1 LFVRNGQETQTREVQ
16 MSILTQE
23 QLLLNAQTQFDTLK
37 KSILDHTDQRTRID
51 QVERSLFSELLAI
64 GLTLLRAFV
73 AGVGMGNEG
82 KHVSPGD
89 HTLHRSDQP
98 HERPYRSVFGTL
110 SIRRWVYARGA
121 KKKIEHAPTDAR
133 LGLPRGEYSYVME
146 DWAQRLCLKETF
158 AGGVDGLAAI
168 LGFAPSVQTAEEM
181 NLRMAEHAESFRIQ
195 QPAPAAT
202 AQETILVATADGTS
216 VPMHR
221 ADRTRHPAPQAE
233 SRKGSTRRAYVGAVY
248 SIEPFVREPQDV
260 LDELLREQSAA
271 RRPRPQGKRLWAE
284 MAAAREGSMTSG
296 SSFVFIEMAIDVS
309 TRDPNRQHT
318 LVCLLDGEQKL
329 WDLQREW
336 LGRSV
341 EILDFFHVLKRVG
354 AVSKVVHPKQQ
365 SVRDEWVSAQMG
377 DLLTGKVETV
387 IRRWRR
393 LLCEAEGRKC
403 WSKDDRETV
412 SSAIGYFCNNRHRMC
427 YDEYLSK
434 GYPIGSGIAEG
445 ACRNLV
451 KDRLDCTGMHWRLP
465 GARAMLKTRALYLNG
480 EWDDFVEYRIQRE
493 QETLYNSA
501 A

>member
-1 LFVRNGQETQTREVQ
+1 

-23 QLLLNAQTQFDTLK
+23 QLLLNAQTQFDALK
-37 KSILDHTDQRTRID
+37 KSILDHSQQHSRID
-51 QVERSLFSELLAI
+51 QVERSLFAELLAL
-64 GLTLLRAFV
+64 GLTLLKAFV
-73 AGVGMGNEG
+73 AGAGMGNEG
-82 KHVSPGD
+82 KHVSQGG

-98 HERPYRSVFGTL
+98 RERLYRSIFGKL
-110 SIRRWVYARGA
+110 SVLRWVYARGA

-133 LGLPRGEYSYVME
+133 LGLPGGEYSYVME

-158 AGGVDGLAAI
+158 AEGVDGLAAI

-195 QPAPAAT
+195 QPAPPAT
-202 AQETILVATADGTS
+202 TKEAILVATADGTS

-221 ADRTRHPAPQAE
+221 ADRTSQPAPQAD

-248 SIEPFVREPQDV
+248 SIEPFVRQPQDV
-260 LDELLREQSAA
+260 LDELLREQAAA

-309 TRDPNRQHT
+309 TRDPDRQHT
-318 LVCLLDGEQKL
+318 LVCLMDGEQKL
-329 WDLQREW
+329 WELQRQW

-341 EILDFFHVLKRVG
+341 EILDFFHVLERVR
-354 AVSKVVHPKQQ
+354 AVSKVIDPKGT
-365 SVRDEWVSAQMG
+365 SRRDEWVSAQMR

-393 LLCEAEGRKC
+393 LLRKAEQEKC
-403 WSKDDRETV
+403 WSEDDRETV
-412 SSAIGYFCNNRHRMC
+412 ASAIGYFCNNRHRMC
-427 YDEYLSK
+427 YEEYLSK

-445 ACRNLV
+445 ACRNVV

-480 EWDDFVEYRIQRE
+480 EWDEFVEYRIQRE
-493 QETLYNSA
+493 QQTLYQTA

>member
-1 LFVRNGQETQTREVQ
+1 

-23 QLLLNAQTQFDTLK
+23 QLLLNAQAQFDTLK
-37 KSILDHTDQRTRID
+37 KSILDHSRQRTRID
-51 QVERSLFSELLAI
+51 RVERSLFAELLTL
-64 GLTLLRAFV
+64 GLTLLKAFV
-73 AGVGMGNEG
+73 AGAGMGNEG
-82 KHVSPGD
+82 KHVRRGD

-98 HERPYRSVFGTL
+98 RERLYRSIFGKL

-121 KKKIEHAPTDAR
+121 KKKIEHAPTDAS

-146 DWAQRLCLKETF
+146 DWTQRLCLKETF
-158 AGGVDGLAAI
+158 AEGVDGLAAI
-168 LGFAPSVQTAEEM
+168 LGLAPTVRTAEEM
-181 NLRMAEHAESFRIQ
+181 NLRMAEHAESFRLQ
-195 QPAPAAT
+195 QPAPASS
-202 AQETILVATADGTS
+202 AQETILVATADGTG

-221 ADRTRHPAPQAE
+221 ADRASHPAPRAE
-233 SRKGSTRRAYVGAVY
+233 SRQGSTRRAYVGAVY
-248 SIEPFVREPQDV
+248 SIEPFMREPRDV
-260 LDELLREQSAA
+260 LDELLREQAAA

-296 SSFVFIEMAIDVS
+296 SSFVFAEMAIDVS
-309 TRDPNRQHT
+309 TRDPDRQQT
-318 LVCLLDGEQKL
+318 LVCLMDGEQKL
-329 WDLQREW
+329 WDLQRQW

-341 EILDFFHVLKRVG
+341 EILDFFHVLKRVR
-354 AVSKVVHPKQQ
+354 AVSKVVHPKDK
-365 SVRDEWVSAQMG
+365 SRREEWVGVQMG
-377 DLLTGKVETV
+377 DLLMGKVETV

-393 LLCEAEGRKC
+393 LAREAERGRC

-412 SSAIGYFCNNRHRMC
+412 SSAIGYFGNNRHRMC
-427 YDEYLSK
+427 YDEYLAK

-451 KDRLDCTGMHWRLP
+451 KDRLDRTGMHWRLP

-493 QETLYNSA
+493 QQTLYQTA

>member
-1 LFVRNGQETQTREVQ
+1 

-23 QLLLNAQTQFDTLK
+23 QLLLNAQKQFDTLK
-37 KSILDHTDQRTRID
+37 ESILDASRQRTRID
-51 QVERSLFSELLAI
+51 RVERNVFAELLAL
-64 GLTLLRAFV
+64 GLTLLKAFV
-73 AGVGMGNEG
+73 AGAGMGNEG
-82 KHVSPGD
+82 KHVSQGD
-89 HTLHRSDQP
+89 RTLHRSDQP
-98 HERPYRSVFGTL
+98 CERLYRSIFGTL

-121 KKKIEHAPTDAR
+121 KKKIEHAPTDAS

-146 DWAQRLCLKETF
+146 DWVERLCVKETF
-158 AGGVDGLAAI
+158 AEGVDGLAAI

-181 NLRMAEHAESFRIQ
+181 NLRMAEHAESFRTQ
-195 QPAPAAT
+195 QPAPPVT
-202 AQETILVATADGTS
+202 AQETILVATSDGTS

-221 ADRTRHPAPQAE
+221 ADRTNHPAPQAE

-248 SIEPFVREPQDV
+248 SIEPFLREPQDV
-260 LDELLREQSAA
+260 LDELLREQAAA

-284 MAAAREGSMTSG
+284 MAAAHEGSMTSG

-309 TRDPNRQHT
+309 GRDPDRQHT
-318 LVCLLDGEQKL
+318 LVCLMDGEQKL
-329 WDLQREW
+329 WNLQRQW

-354 AVSKVVHPKQQ
+354 AVSKVVHPKDK
-365 SVRDEWVSAQMG
+365 SRRDEWVSAQMG
-377 DLLTGKVETV
+377 DLLTGNVETV

-393 LLCEAEGRKC
+393 LAREAERGRW

-412 SSAIGYFCNNRHRMC
+412 TSAIGYFCNNRHRMC

-493 QETLYNSA
+493 QQTLYQTA